1 MAVGGPH
8 RAVERPVPGIIVLF
22 FIVCFGVLFLVFLSF
37 FLPLQDE
44 NVCSQLTRSV
54 EGWPATG
61 RSFRFPFFLFFFFV
75 KKNCVP
81 FLGVSSC
88 LLGFALEQAEKK
100 NTMHY
105 RTATTG
111 WNAPPAV
118 SHDAGHCSDAD
129 AGVKAVVLRT
139 KTEKQ
144 KKSDAHCR
152 HRPPAGP
159 PPASA
164 VSLDASSKTIRR
176 KRKKREK
183 SKRKRPREKKKVRA
197 GQKGGGWWPV
207 GGGGLEECGRVG
219 MRALNRRAGRQG
231 RRWLKWRYLWTFPG
245 TRLSERPASSQ
256 NTRKCASSSK
266 RKAQRR
272 LDGNSGRRVSL
283 FCSVA
288 RQRTSFDVGLG

>member
-1 MAVGGPH
+1 MQSIDEKRRGLASDGAV
-8 RAVERPVPGIIVLF
+8 VSFSFFSLLF
-22 FIVCFGVLFLVFLSF
+22 FCKKKLRAISWCVLLF
-37 FLPLQDE
+37 
-44 NVCSQLTRSV
+44 T
-54 EGWPATG
+54 W
-61 RSFRFPFFLFFFFV
+61 FRP
-75 KKNCVP
+75 
-81 FLGVSSC
+81 GTSR
-88 LLGFALEQAEKK
+88 EKK

>member
-1 MAVGGPH
+1 MARTERWSGPC
-8 RAVERPVPGIIVLF
+8 RALLFCF

-159 PPASA
+159 PPQQ
-164 VSLDASSKTIRR
+164 V
-176 KRKKREK
+176 
-183 SKRKRPREKKKVRA
+183 P
-197 GQKGGGWWPV
+197 G
-207 GGGGLEECGRVG
+207 CGCTPSH
-219 MRALNRRAGRQG
+219 RRAESGCYG
-231 RRWLKWRYLWTFPG
+231 D
-245 TRLSERPASSQ
+245 RPA
-256 NTRKCASSSK
+256 
-266 RKAQRR
+266 
-272 LDGNSGRRVSL
+272 
-283 FCSVA
+283 
-288 RQRTSFDVGLG
+288 